1 MKIERLL
8 DDVKNEIGTILD
20 FIDEAKS
27 EGNELSMRVLQEK
40 VAAELSKTFWS
51 IKNFQIGKMELNGF
65 DEYMKDKAEFFKK
78 HGDYKLHDSGMSQ
91 NGYLKSYCFD
101 DGADFYELCG
111 PVTEEVEVELHGV
124 KAKVPVKLFRTE
136 YWSSE
141 DSSKFYY
148 EKY

>member
-1 MKIERLL
+1 M
-8 DDVKNEIGTILD
+8 
-20 FIDEAKS
+20 
-27 EGNELSMRVLQEK
+27 
-40 VAAELSKTFWS
+40 S
-51 IKNFQIGKMELNGF
+51 IF
-65 DEYMKDKAEFFKK
+65 DEYMKDKAKFFKK
-78 HGDYKLHDSGMSQ
+78 HGDYKIHYSGMSQ

-111 PVTEEVEVELHGV
+111 PVNEEVEVELNGV

-141 DSSKFYY
+141 DISKFYY